1 MKMDLSRIFTQN
13 QKIVYREEDDGAFL
27 FDPDT
32 GDLRYMNHTGKE
44 AFALLMGDKDFEQI
58 IDHLLQL
65 YPEVERSRMQTDVE
79 VFLMDLEQRHII
91 LPSNSQ

>member
-1 MKMDLSRIFTQN
+1 MDLSRIFTQN

-32 GDLRYMNHTGKE
+32 GDLRYVNQAGKE
-44 AFALLMGDKDFEQI
+44 AFAMLMGDKDIEQV

-65 YPEVERSRMQTDVE
+65 YPEVERSQMQTDVE
-79 VFLMDLEQRHII
+79 VFLMDLEQRHLI
-91 LPSNSQ
+91 LPLNSQ